1 MMRGKAKKFCVC
13 LDIKVE
19 GRWKLV
25 VLSVPFFQIRLELQL
40 MFDIGNV
47 DERYTELLQKFG
59 RLELPG
65 VSDEVTMWSIAVAVA
80 H

>member
-1 MMRGKAKKFCVC
+1 VC
-13 LDIKVE
+13 H
-19 GRWKLV
+19 
-25 VLSVPFFQIRLELQL
+25 FFQIRLELQL

-65 VSDEVTMWSIAVAVA
+65 VSDEVTM
-80 H
+80 